1 MNPLVTSALLRR
13 ISVVLCAGSLV
24 LFAGG
29 CAMERISYQQPIVS
43 SNAGD
48 TDLLEALD
56 QMDERRKKVASV
68 AVRVQALL
76 QDRRKGRE
84 VALNGSYIGD
94 NEGNFR
100 LRLRYNET
108 AVADMCIY
116 KEAVTIW
123 MPRKEKLF
131 KGTREEVRAAG
142 ASEIALL
149 MEGCAAHELF
159 FPRAW
164 SPQAVERA
172 LLPGGEAD
180 QIHVTEKIGLLKR
193 CSRRLLVPRQS
204 AYASCMELHAP
215 AAGPLGLLRY
225 EAYQDA
231 SGGLVPYPQKVTVE
245 PVSAT
250 WALVLIVEEITFNR
264 TLEASRFDLQLP
276 AEQEAFSLAE
286 ALRKRISIWE

>member
-1 MNPLVTSALLRR
+1 
-13 ISVVLCAGSLV
+13 
-24 LFAGG
+24 
-29 CAMERISYQQPIVS
+29 MERISYQQPIIS
-43 SNAGD
+43 SNVGD

-68 AVRVQALL
+68 AVRVQAVL

-94 NEGNFR
+94 REGNFR

-108 AVADMCIY
+108 VVADLCVFSD
-116 KEAVTIW
+116 AVTIW

-142 ASEIALL
+142 ASDIALL
-149 MEGCAAHELF
+149 MDGCAAHELF

-172 LLPGGEAD
+172 LLPGGDVD

-193 CSRRLLVPRQS
+193 CSRRLFVPRQS
-204 AYASCMELHAP
+204 AYASSMELHAP

-225 EAYQDA
+225 EAYQDGG
-231 SGGLVPYPQKVTVE
+231 GGLAPYPQKVTLE
-245 PVSAT
+245 PTSTA
-250 WALVLIVEEITFNR
+250 WALVLIAEEITFNR
-264 TLEASRFDLQLP
+264 SLDAARYDLQVP
-276 AEQEAFSLAE
+276 PEQVAFSLAE
-286 ALRKRISIWE
+286 ALRKRINIWE